1 MKLEINYKRETGNIT
16 NMERLKQHIQEQVV
30 VQRIIQKRNK
40 KKPQTNEKENIGKR
54 MECHKSISKREGL
67 SNKCLN

>member
-16 NMERLKQHIQEQVV
+16 NMERLKQHTQEQVV

-40 KKPQTNEKENIGKR
+40 KKNPRQMKTKT
-54 MECHKSISKREGL
+54 
-67 SNKCLN
+67 

>member
-16 NMERLKQHIQEQVV
+16 NMERLKQHTQEQVV

-40 KKPQTNEKENIGKR
+40 KKNPRQMKTKTQENAWNATKVFLRGKV
-54 MECHKSISKREGL
+54 KVI
-67 SNKCLN
+67 NA